1 MISYQTTFNTKLSD
15 RNDPVYRA
23 ALEAECGDLGVLEC
37 PPEIL
42 ESECR
47 HCLEHPRFRDPTF
60 HPNVETP
67 IPESKDR
74 NDPVYRAELEAECG
88 RLGVMEV
95 PEGAEENTIRHCLE
109 HPRFGDSTFHPVPAR
124 VSDQERL
131 NAAELRGSSGADEAV
146 NELFSKKTSACL
158 KGSRQFGCKD
168 GTCWRACGSSGNW
181 AWLTAKYGVGPWLKC
196 SIDAQCDYGIGVSS
210 GEGCESCG
218 CDCQ

>member
-1 MISYQTTFNTKLSD
+1 MTSYQPIFDTEPSYRD
-15 RNDPVYRA
+15 DPVYRA
-23 ALEAECGDLGVLEC
+23 FLEAECGDLGVLDC
-37 PPEIL
+37 PSEIP

-60 HPNVETP
+60 HPNIETP
-67 IPESKDR
+67 IPASRDR

-95 PEGAEENTIRHCLE
+95 PEGVEENKVRHCLD
-109 HPRFGDSTFHPVPAR
+109 HPLSGDPTFHPVPAS

-131 NAAELRGSSGADEAV
+131 EAGSSGADEPI
-146 NELFSKKTSACL
+146 NEFSSKKTSACL
-158 KGSRQFGCKD
+158 EGSKRFGCKD

-181 AWLTAKYGVGPWLKC
+181 AWLTAKYGVGHWLEC
-196 SIDAQCDYGIGVSS
+196 SIDAQCDFGIGVFS
-210 GEGCESCG
+210 GEVCESCG